1 MSGRSFN
8 ESFVIKSLEDG
19 TTFEAF
25 FGDGAAIVTEGYAGW
40 QVVNRPKDIGLVE
53 WQGRNPMAIEIP
65 FLLDFWGS
73 DDSDAGIQCEEQVSN
88 LESLCGVGSHA
99 QPPLCSV
106 DAGGTIPHD
115 ETISGA
121 HEWVI
126 EQVSWDRAIE
136 IRSADSGRRLRCG
149 GTLTIRQFPE
159 QTNILR
165 KIGPKTRATKPK
177 IYIVK
182 KGDTL
187 SSIAAQKKVYGDAN
201 KWKRIADANHMRDRR
216 SLYVGQRLIIPIY
229 R

>member
-1 MSGRSFN
+1 
-8 ESFVIKSLEDG
+8 
-19 TTFEAF
+19 
-25 FGDGAAIVTEGYAGW
+25 
-40 QVVNRPKDIGLVE
+40 
-53 WQGRNPMAIEIP
+53 
-65 FLLDFWGS
+65 
-73 DDSDAGIQCEEQVSN
+73 
-88 LESLCGVGSHA
+88 
-99 QPPLCSV
+99 
-106 DAGGTIPHD
+106 
-115 ETISGA
+115 
-121 HEWVI
+121 VI
-126 EQVSWDRAIE
+126 EQVSWDRSIE

-149 GTLTIRQFPE
+149 GMLTIRQFPE

-187 SSIAAQKKVYGDAN
+187 SSIAAQKRVYGDAN